1 MARYRKV
8 STSWY
13 SLTRG
18 VLRLNLLNCTD
29 SQDLHVISLYNV
41 KILSKQT
48 GDDSC
53 PDVGQPWNI
62 SFSNSLCQPNIMLLA
77 VFQIGWRG
85 RGGLRSKARHTQN
98 VDGNPLTRTCRSYK
112 YIHSNQSKLCISIKE
127 KVVQCSFSLRSE
139 AKSTDFRL
147 LFDVISC
154 MYMVWMSC
162 FKTHS

>member
-1 MARYRKV
+1 MSKYCQNRQEMTVALMWGNLE
-8 STSWY
+8 TSAFETHY
-13 SLTRG
+13 A
-18 VLRLNLLNCTD
+18 N
-29 SQDLHVISLYNV
+29 
-41 KILSKQT
+41 QT
-48 GDDSC
+48 SC
-53 PDVGQPWNI
+53 CWQCSGQ
-62 SFSNSLCQPNIMLLA
+62 
-77 VFQIGWRG
+77 GGGG

-154 MYMVWMSC
+154 MYMAWMSC
-162 FKTHS
+162 FKTHSQSSTSSTEWFLI